1 MYGGDAIESDGQE
14 DDAEITQVC
23 THLTSSLPGTL
34 LFVLSVQATLLKYV
48 LKHRISPQH
57 LNAHL

>member
-23 THLTSSLPGTL
+23 THLTSSLPRTL
-34 LFVLSVQATLLKYV
+34 LFVLSVQATLLRECAEGKSYSTAP
-48 LKHRISPQH
+48 RRTP
-57 LNAHL
+57 